1 MPRVLITDGEGRAPL
16 AACRALRAAGYVVDA
31 VARSRPAAT
40 QWSRS
45 CARSLRAPDPTA
57 DTAGF
62 AQALTELTSGGEYDV
77 LIPGSDAA
85 LLVIS
90 EHRDRISCLT
100 GLPEHAAVLRSLN
113 KSSLAEAASEAGAA
127 GPSSALCE
135 SPEEAVAAAA
145 RLDYPVVVKTPMAV
159 SPNSTG
165 LLQGTS
171 RLARGEAELQAILA
185 DFGTRVLVQDRIPG
199 PVYSLAGVRAGGEF
213 LALTCSRYERTWP
226 PEAGNASASQSIAV
240 PDELRR
246 LAGATIDAIGW
257 QGLFE
262 IELVREA
269 TGAFVPIDFNPR
281 VYGSLELSNRAG
293 APLAPIWCDWLL
305 RRPYSRR
312 EGQEGCRYRWEDTEL
327 RNLVL
332 ALRAGRLREAW
343 RIVRPRSGTAHAHF
357 RVSDPAPLLAR
368 TVLILRRRL
377 TRGRRKASR

>member
-1 MPRVLITDGEGRAPL
+1 MPRVLITDGEGRATL

-45 CARSLRAPDPTA
+45 CARSLRAPDPSA

-62 AQALTELTSGGEYDV
+62 ARALAELTSGGEYDV

-90 EHRDRISCLT
+90 EHRNRIGGLT

-113 KSSLAEAASEAGAA
+113 RSSLGEAASEAGGA
-127 GPSSALCE
+127 GPSFAICE
-135 SPEEAVAAAA
+135 RPEEAVAAAA

-159 SPNSTG
+159 SPNATG
-165 LLQGTS
+165 LLQRGS
-171 RLARGEAELQAILA
+171 RLARGEADLQAILA

-199 PVYSLAGVRAGGEF
+199 AVYSLGGVRAGGEF

-226 PEAGNASASQSIAV
+226 PEAGNVSASQSVAV
-240 PDELRR
+240 PDELRGF
-246 LAGATIDAIGW
+246 AGAIIDAIGW

-262 IELVREA
+262 IELVRET

-281 VYGSLELSNRAG
+281 VYGSLELSSRAG

-312 EGQEGCRYRWEDTEL
+312 EGQEGVRYRWEDTEL

-343 RIVRPRSGTAHAHF
+343 RILRPRSGTAHAHF
-357 RVSDPAPLLAR
+357 RLRDPAPLLAR
-368 TVLILRRRL
+368 GLAIIRHQL
-377 TRGRRKASR
+377 TEARRKVVR